1 MDIVRLGFR
10 FSSFV
15 IESEAGLINVVS
27 VSSLAILSP
36 PLLPGSSLIVI
47 IERLPSWKRE
57 SALSLFLITNLA
69 TAASSTEESD
79 APEVQEAQDVRGE
92 TTRGEIRRGDPTR
105 VAHGTRRRRR
115 RRSAGQAAEPVSLR
129 GG

>member
-36 PLLPGSSLIVI
+36 PLSPPQVSLSLSSVSPLGKGKA
-47 IERLPSWKRE
+47 PF
-57 SALSLFLITNLA
+57 ALFLITNLA

-105 VAHGTRRRRR
+105 VAHETRRRRG

>member
-36 PLLPGSSLIVI
+36 PLSPPRSHRHYRAPPLM
-47 IERLPSWKRE
+47 EKEKR
-57 SALSLFLITNLA
+57 
-69 TAASSTEESD
+69 
-79 APEVQEAQDVRGE
+79 P
-92 TTRGEIRRGDPTR
+92 
-105 VAHGTRRRRR
+105 
-115 RRSAGQAAEPVSLR
+115 LR
-129 GG
+129 FFS

>member
-36 PLLPGSSLIVI
+36 PLSPPQVSSSL
-47 IERLPSWKRE
+47 
-57 SALSLFLITNLA
+57 
-69 TAASSTEESD
+69 SSVSPYGKGK
-79 APEVQEAQDVRGE
+79 APIFAFS
-92 TTRGEIRRGDPTR
+92 
-105 VAHGTRRRRR
+105 HN
-115 RRSAGQAAEPVSLR
+115 
-129 GG
+129 

>member
-57 SALSLFLITNLA
+57 SA
-69 TAASSTEESD
+69 
-79 APEVQEAQDVRGE
+79 P
-92 TTRGEIRRGDPTR
+92 
-105 VAHGTRRRRR
+105 
-115 RRSAGQAAEPVSLR
+115 LR
-129 GG
+129 FFS